1 LGAGHLKWLKGT
13 KSEFLNYNS
22 EKYKAK
28 VINKW
33 EKEAS
38 QKDRVYILSG
48 VEGSYISDTVYYVE
62 D

>member
-1 LGAGHLKWLKGT
+1 MHYGGD
-13 KSEFLNYNS
+13 S
-22 EKYKAK
+22 KAK

-33 EKEAS
+33 KKEAS

-48 VEGSYISDTVYYVE
+48 VAGPYVSDTIYYVE